1 MKVEDVNDGGAVGGG
16 AINILTPDPSAD
28 DRWCSPCWMQSE
40 PEQSS
45 SSPQGRQET
54 TQHSLNFGP
63 KTEQRIAKLQ
73 TWKTGETGKVV
84 FRVGT
89 KKKPLL

>member
-1 MKVEDVNDGGAVGGG
+1 MTVELWGG

-28 DRWCSPCWMQSE
+28 DRWCFPCWMQSE

-63 KTEQRIAKLQ
+63 KTRQRIVKREKLERQ
-73 TWKTGETGKVV
+73 FSYFHSE
-84 FRVGT
+84 
-89 KKKPLL
+89 